1 MEVELTFLI
10 SLCMSA
16 LEDERA
22 CFPAYM
28 RVCESRE
35 TATDRAVQQ
44 LTLKRLPVFGKSDL
58 GMIIEY

>member
-1 MEVELTFLI
+1 M
-10 SLCMSA
+10 CMSA

>member
-35 TATDRAVQQ
+35 TATDTAVLQ
-44 LTLKRLPVFGKSDL
+44 LTLKQFAPFDKL
-58 GMIIEY
+58 GLG